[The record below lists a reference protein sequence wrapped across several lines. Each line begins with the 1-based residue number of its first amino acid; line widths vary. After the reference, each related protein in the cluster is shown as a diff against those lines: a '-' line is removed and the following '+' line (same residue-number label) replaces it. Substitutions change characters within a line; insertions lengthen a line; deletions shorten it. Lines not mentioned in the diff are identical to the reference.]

1 MEAKEAISGNS
12 GAAKDRHGTKDTRK
26 ARNRIEIAILSAPAL
41 ILFIGFV
48 VVPVVLSAY
57 YGLYNWKGYGSP
69 GINGRF
75 IGIDNFKAILTD
87 PLFMSAL
94 KNTLIISVLSLV
106 FQAPIAI
113 LFALLLNQKFK
124 GRGLIRTLIFVPYV
138 ISEVIVGTGWTL
150 ILQTNGAL
158 NGILQKLGLSGAD
171 WIADPHIALWSLMII
186 ITWKYIGFAV
196 ILMLAGMQGIPQE
209 LYEAAKIDGAGFWQI
224 QRSITLPLL
233 GPTIRIWMFLSIIGS
248 LQLFDLVW
256 IIWKNVADT
265 AGVSTMATYMFQY
278 GKNASNIGYGAA
290 VAAVMFVVSLTISL
304 LFQHFFLN
312 RDLDGALTE
321 TSSKSTGK
329 LFRAKKQTRVEA

>member
-1 MEAKEAISGNS
+1 MRTNEEILDGRVKAKT
-12 GAAKDRHGTKDTRK
+12 KRVTKDSRK
-26 ARNRIEIAILSAPAL
+26 IRNRVEITILSLPAL

-48 VVPVVLSAY
+48 VVPVILSAY

-69 GINGRF
+69 GTNGRF
-75 IGIDNFKAILTD
+75 VGIENFKAILTD
-87 PLFMSAL
+87 PLFTSAL

-138 ISEVIVGTGWTL
+138 ISEVIIGTGWTL

-158 NGILQKLGLSGAD
+158 NGILQKLGLDGAD
-171 WIADPHIALWSLMII
+171 WIANPHIALWSLMII

-224 QRSITLPLL
+224 QKSITLPLL

-290 VAAVMFVVSLTISL
+290 VAAVMFVISLVISL

-321 TSSKSTGK
+321 SN
-329 LFRAKKQTRVEA
+329 AKKKHKIFGSNKAETAEA